1 MKKLVIVH
9 GDKGGV
15 GKSTFSGLLADYF
28 LQKFGHCVVVEG
40 DRTIPDVAARYVEAR
55 GRKRSG
61 TASPKN
67 SQSFI
72 NSGEFE
78 R

>member
-1 MKKLVIVH
+1 MKRLVIAH
-9 GDKGGV
+9 GNKGGI
-15 GKSTFSGLLADYF
+15 GKSMFSGLLANY
-28 LQKFGHCVVVEG
+28 LLGKSSHCVVVEG
-40 DRTIPDVAARYVEAR
+40 DRTIPDVAARYAGAR

-72 NSGEFE
+72 DLGEFE